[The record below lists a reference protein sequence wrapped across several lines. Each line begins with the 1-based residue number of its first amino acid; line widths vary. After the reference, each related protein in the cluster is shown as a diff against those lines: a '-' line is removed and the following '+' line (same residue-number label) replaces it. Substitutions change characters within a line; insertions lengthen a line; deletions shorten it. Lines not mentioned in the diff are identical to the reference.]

1 METRNHRLFNSK
13 HFVIVTGFFL
23 LITVSSFIVY
33 QQTPWKAPA
42 VADAKKNPLAADA
55 KSMAGGKTSYV
66 KECQSCHGKKGK
78 GDGPAATSL
87 DIPAGNFSTAA
98 TQSQSDGALFWK
110 ISEGRKPMPSFK
122 KKLSEEEIWQSII
135 YMRTL
140 KQ

>member
-1 METRNHRLFNSK
+1 METVIKTIFRKKLF
-13 HFVIVTGFFL
+13 
-23 LITVSSFIVY
+23 TVSLLLLTAIMGSAFLY
-33 QQTPWKAPA
+33 QQKEWKAPA
-42 VADAKKNPLAADA
+42 SADAKKNPLTTDATTIAA
-55 KSMAGGKTSYV
+55 GKTVYV

-78 GDGPAATSL
+78 GDGPSAKDL
-87 DIPAGNFSTAA
+87 DIPAGDFTKAI

-122 KKLSEEEIWQSII
+122 KKLNETQIWQSVV

>member
-1 METRNHRLFNSK
+1 MKVLVKKIIKNKML
-13 HFVIVTGFFL
+13 
-23 LITVSSFIVY
+23 TVSLLLMVAIAGSAFF
-33 QQTPWKAPA
+33 QQKEWKAPA
-42 VADAKKNPLAADA
+42 SADAKKNPLTADA
-55 KSMAGGKTSYV
+55 VTIAAGKAVYV

-78 GDGPAATSL
+78 GDGPSAKDL
-87 DIPAGNFSTAA
+87 DIPAGDFTKAI

-122 KKLSEEEIWQSII
+122 KKLNETQIWQSVV

>member
-1 METRNHRLFNSK
+1 MKVLVKKIIRKKMLIASLLLL
-13 HFVIVTGFFL
+13 VAIAGSAFF
-23 LITVSSFIVY
+23 
-33 QQTPWKAPA
+33 QQKEWKAPA
-42 VADAKKNPLAADA
+42 SADAKKNPLTADA
-55 KSMAGGKTSYV
+55 TTIAAGKTVYV

-78 GDGPAATSL
+78 GDGPSAKDL
-87 DIPAGNFSTAA
+87 DIPAGDFTKAV

-122 KKLSEEEIWQSII
+122 KKLNETQIWQSVV